1 MRKRLFRSATII
13 ALSLFSVGSLAS
25 CDNTSSTTSS
35 SEAATKALVEITTNG
50 HGTVSVANLDSDNKA
65 TLNTLYTVTTTPD
78 SGYRLD
84 AVNVNGTDITAALS
98 FTPTDATVNYIV
110 NATFVADVNPGKT
123 SLKLTGNTG
132 VEVGKTMQ
140 LSTTVYGPNA
150 SVTYAS
156 SDKTIAT
163 VDQNGLVT
171 GVKAGFVTVTATS
184 VLSTEKDPVT
194 SSFTFFVEPSYIAR
208 MVEGFKSYDYGT
220 GLSFTGSFAL
230 AFGPGSVE
238 KPDSAQI
245 RIPYTFSMKENADAT
260 TLLSS
265 TNFNL
270 SLSFDSST
278 TMILY
283 FLSSP
288 LKIDGLMTAK
298 RIDISYLGDG
308 NLTFVGYTPVTTGD
322 GDTATTVDEIC
333 FLKETSISTLLSSL
347 VAKLLPIIPSLS
359 SIIPTGDSSSTSLS
373 SINIG
378 SLLSVLNSVLVFDTD
393 ATKGISLAPAI
404 VTTLQS
410 YLTEYLKSMT
420 DSEDEYTK
428 SMGTILTAILP
439 SDLQDIRFIVNL
451 NADNTFNNI
460 AFTIKD
466 SKKSDDTAVT
476 YKFIDFSLG
485 KSATALSANF
495 FSDLNTSYA
504 SAKADNVIL
513 DTVNTMKAA
522 IDTDLNGA
530 ALIPHNTSSHSRY
543 DAIHFNSNFTTDLTT
558 FRDTVNG
565 LSDSKSEN
573 YITNQSMISSSLIES
588 YLPFCSFDV
597 FKGDD
602 TANALP
608 DGYTVKVGDTFK
620 IANYTVAGDSTYE
633 ALEVKPDFTDMR
645 LSSNAVKKTTV
656 DNVTTTTEFVTYDKT
671 TQTVT
676 IKALPEKESVVTLS
690 TKVPSDYTGKYTSLS
705 YNFLL
710 PAAAVVA

>member
-25 CDNTSSTTSS
+25 CGNTSSTSS
-35 SEAATKALVEITTNG
+35 SEAATKALVEVTTNG
-50 HGTVSVANLDSDNKA
+50 HGTVNVANLDSDNKA
-65 TLNTLYTVTTTPD
+65 TLNTAYTVTATADT
-78 SGYRLD
+78 GYRLD
-84 AVNVNGTDITAALS
+84 TVNVNGTDITAALS
-98 FTPTDATVNYIV
+98 FTPTDAKVNYIV

-123 SLKLTGNTG
+123 SLKLTGETG

-140 LSTTVYGPNA
+140 LTATVYGPND

-156 SDKTIAT
+156 SDKAIAT
-163 VDQNGLVT
+163 VDANGLVT
-171 GVKAGFVTVTATS
+171 GVKPGFVTVTATS
-184 VLSTEKDPVT
+184 ALSTEKEPLT

-208 MVEGFKSYDYGT
+208 MVEGFKRYNYGT
-220 GLSFTGSFAL
+220 GLSFSGSFAL

-238 KPDSAQI
+238 EPDNSQI
-245 RIPYTFSMKENADAT
+245 KIPYVFSMKNDAEAT

-270 SLSFDSST
+270 SLSFDSS
-278 TMILY
+278 I
-283 FLSSP
+283 S
-288 LKIDGLMTAK
+288 
-298 RIDISYLGDG
+298 RINISYLGDG
-308 NLTFVGYTPVTTGD
+308 NLTIAGYAKVSTGEGDSAVT
-322 GDTATTVDEIC
+322 VEQIC
-333 FLKETSISTLLSSL
+333 FLKEVSISGLLSSL
-347 VAKLLPIIPSLS
+347 VAKLLPIIPSLG
-359 SIIPTGDSSSTSLS
+359 SIIPTGDSSSSSSLS

-378 SLLSVLNSVLVFDTD
+378 SMLEVLNSDLVFDTD
-393 ATKGISLAPAI
+393 ATKGISLTPAF
-404 VTTLQS
+404 VTTIQTDLTK
-410 YLTEYLKSMT
+410 YLESMT
-420 DSEDEYTK
+420 KSEDEQTAN
-428 SMGTILTAILP
+428 MGALLTALLP
-439 SDLQDIRFIVNL
+439 SNLQDFRFIVNL
-451 NADNTFNNI
+451 NADNTFKDMN
-460 AFTIKD
+460 FVIKD
-466 SKKSDDTAVT
+466 SKKSGETAVT
-476 YKFIDFSLG
+476 YKFIDFTLG
-485 KSATALSANF
+485 KDATALSATF
-495 FSDLNTSYA
+495 FSDLDTSYA
-504 SAKADNVIL
+504 SAKADNIIL
-513 DTVNTMKAA
+513 DTVNTMKTA
-522 IDTDLNGA
+522 IDTDLNSA
-530 ALIPHNTSSHSRY
+530 ALIPHSTSSHSCY

-645 LSSNAVKKTTV
+645 LSSNAVKKTT
-656 DNVTTTTEFVTYDKT
+656 EFVTYDKT

>member
-84 AVNVNGTDITAALS
+84 TVNVNGTDITAALS

-156 SDKTIAT
+156 SDKAIAT

-238 KPDSAQI
+238 EPDSAQI
-245 RIPYTFSMKENADAT
+245 KIPYSFSLKSNSAAS

-265 TNFNL
+265 ASFNL
-270 SLSFDSST
+270 SLSFDTSN
-278 TMILY
+278 
-283 FLSSP
+283 
-288 LKIDGLMTAK
+288 

-308 NLTFVGYTPVTTGD
+308 NLTFVGYTPVETGE
-322 GDTATTVDEIC
+322 GTATVDEIC
-333 FLKETSISTLLSSL
+333 FLKEISISSLLSSL

-485 KSATALSANF
+485 KSATALSATF

-530 ALIPHNTSSHSRY
+530 ALIPHTSSSHSRY

-573 YITNQSMISSSLIES
+573 YITNQSMISSSLINS

-633 ALEVKPDFTDMR
+633 ALEVKPDFTDMK

-690 TKVPSDYTGKYTSLS
+690 TKVPSDYTGKYTDLS

>member
-25 CDNTSSTTSS
+25 CGNTSSTSS
-35 SEAATKALVEITTNG
+35 SEAATKALVEVTTNG

-65 TLNTLYTVTTTPD
+65 TLNTAYTVTATAD
-78 SGYRLD
+78 AGYRLD
-84 AVNVNGTDITAALS
+84 AVNVNGSDITSALS

-156 SDKTIAT
+156 SDKAIAT

-270 SLSFDSST
+270 SLS
-278 TMILY
+278 
-283 FLSSP
+283 
-288 LKIDGLMTAK
+288 TAK

-393 ATKGISLAPAI
+393 ATKGISLSPAI

-530 ALIPHNTSSHSRY
+530 ALIPHNPSSHSRY
-543 DAIHFNSNFTTDLTT
+543 DAIHFTSNFTTDLTT

-710 PAAAVVA
+710 PAAAVIA

>member
-65 TLNTLYTVTTTPD
+65 TLNTAYTVTATPD

-84 AVNVNGTDITAALS
+84 TVNVNGTDITAALS
-98 FTPTDATVNYIV
+98 FTPTDAKVNYIV

-123 SLKLTGNTG
+123 SLKLTGETG
-132 VEVGKTMQ
+132 VEIGKTMQ
-140 LSTTVYGPNA
+140 LTATVYGPNA
-150 SVTYAS
+150 SVTYSS
-156 SDKTIAT
+156 SDKNIAT

-171 GVKAGFVTVTATS
+171 GVKPGFVTVTATS
-184 VLSTEKDPVT
+184 ALSTEEEPLT

-220 GLSFTGSFAL
+220 GLSFSGSFAL

-238 KPDSAQI
+238 KPDSSQI
-245 RIPYTFSMKENADAT
+245 KIPYVFSMKNDAEAT

-278 TMILY
+278 D
-283 FLSSP
+283 SS
-288 LKIDGLMTAK
+288 TS
-298 RIDISYLGDG
+298 RINISYLGDG
-308 NLTFVGYTPVTTGD
+308 NLTFVGYTPVETGE
-322 GDTATTVDEIC
+322 GTATVDEIC
-333 FLKETSISTLLSSL
+333 FLKEISISSLLSSL

-410 YLTEYLKSMT
+410 YLTKYLKSMT
-420 DSEDEYTK
+420 DSEDEDTK
-428 SMGTILTAILP
+428 SMGAILTAILP

-451 NADNTFNNI
+451 NADNTFKDMN
-460 AFTIKD
+460 FVIKD
-466 SKKSDDTAVT
+466 SKKSGETAVT
-476 YKFIDFSLG
+476 YKFIDFTLG
-485 KSATALSANF
+485 KDATALSATF
-495 FSDLNTSYA
+495 FSDLDTSYA
-504 SAKADNVIL
+504 SAKADNIIL
-513 DTVNTMKAA
+513 DTVNTMKTA
-522 IDTDLNGA
+522 IDTDLNSA
-530 ALIPHNTSSHSRY
+530 ALIPHSTSSHSRY
-543 DAIHFNSNFTTDLTT
+543 NAIHFNPNFTTDLTA
-558 FRDTVNG
+558 FRDIVNG

-602 TANALP
+602 TVNALP

-633 ALEVKPDFTDMR
+633 ALDVKPDFTDMR
-645 LSSNAVKKTTV
+645 LSSN

-676 IKALPEKESVVTLS
+676 IKALPEMESVVTLS
-690 TKVPSDYTGKYTSLS
+690 TKVPSDYTGKYTCLS

>member
-25 CDNTSSTTSS
+25 CGNTSSTSS
-35 SEAATKALVEITTNG
+35 SEAATKALVEVTTNG

-65 TLNTLYTVTTTPD
+65 TLNTAYTVTATAD
-78 SGYRLD
+78 AGYRLD
-84 AVNVNGTDITAALS
+84 AVNVNGSDITSALS

-156 SDKTIAT
+156 SDKAIAT

-270 SLSFDSST
+270 SLS
-278 TMILY
+278 
-283 FLSSP
+283 
-288 LKIDGLMTAK
+288 TAK

-393 ATKGISLAPAI
+393 ATKGISLSPAI

-530 ALIPHNTSSHSRY
+530 ALIPHNPSSHSRY
-543 DAIHFNSNFTTDLTT
+543 DAIHFTSNFTTDLTT

>member
-13 ALSLFSVGSLAS
+13 ALSSFSVGSLAS
-25 CDNTSSTTSS
+25 CGNTSSTSS
-35 SEAATKALVEITTNG
+35 SEAATKALVEVTTNG
-50 HGTVSVANLDSDNKA
+50 HGTVNVANLDSDNKA
-65 TLNTLYTVTTTPD
+65 TLNTAYTVTATADT
-78 SGYRLD
+78 GYRLD

-123 SLKLTGNTG
+123 SLKLTGKTG
-132 VEVGKTMQ
+132 VEIGKTMQ
-140 LSTTVYGPNA
+140 LTATVYGPND

-163 VDQNGLVT
+163 VDANGLVT
-171 GVKAGFVTVTATS
+171 GVKPGFVTVTATS
-184 VLSTEKDPVT
+184 ALSTEKEPLT

-208 MVEGFKSYDYGT
+208 MVEGFKSYHYGT
-220 GLSFTGSFAL
+220 GLSFSGSFAL

-238 KPDSAQI
+238 EPDSSQI
-245 RIPYTFSMKENADAT
+245 KIPYVFSMKNDAEAT

-270 SLSFDSST
+270 SLSFDTST
-278 TMILY
+278 SMIPYL
-283 FLSSP
+283 LSSI
-288 LKIDGLMTAK
+288 LKIDGLKSAK

-308 NLTFVGYTPVTTGD
+308 NLTFVGYTPVETGES
-322 GDTATTVDEIC
+322 TATVDEIC
-333 FLKETSISTLLSSL
+333 FLKEISISSLLSSL

-378 SLLSVLNSVLVFDTD
+378 SLLSVLNSDLVFDTD
-393 ATKGISLAPAI
+393 ATKGISLAPAL
-404 VTTLQS
+404 VTTIQT
-410 YLTEYLKSMT
+410 YLTKYLESMT
-420 DSEDEYTK
+420 KSEDEQTAT
-428 SMGTILTAILP
+428 MGALLTALLP

-451 NADNTFNNI
+451 NADKTFNNI

-466 SKKSDDTAVT
+466 SKKYDDTAVT

-485 KSATALSANF
+485 KSATALSATF
-495 FSDLNTSYA
+495 FSDLDTSYA
-504 SAKADNVIL
+504 SAKADNIIL
-513 DTVNTMKAA
+513 DTVNTMKTA
-522 IDTDLNGA
+522 IDTDLNSA
-530 ALIPHNTSSHSRY
+530 ALIPYSTSSHSRY

-573 YITNQSMISSSLIES
+573 YITNQSMISSSLIKS

-690 TKVPSDYTGKYTSLS
+690 TKVPSDYTGKYTYLS

>member
-25 CDNTSSTTSS
+25 CDN
-35 SEAATKALVEITTNG
+35 TKALVEITTNG

-84 AVNVNGTDITAALS
+84 TVNVNGTDITAALS
-98 FTPTDATVNYIV
+98 FTPTDAKVNYIV
-110 NATFVADVNPGKT
+110 NATFVADVNNPGKT
-123 SLKLTGNTG
+123 SLKLTGETG

-140 LSTTVYGPNA
+140 LTTTVYGPNA
-150 SVTYAS
+150 SVTYSS
-156 SDKTIAT
+156 SDKAIAT

-171 GVKAGFVTVTATS
+171 GVKAGFATVTVTS
-184 VLSTEKDPVT
+184 ILSTETNPLT

-208 MVEGFKSYDYGT
+208 MVKGFKSYDYGT
-220 GLSFTGSFAL
+220 GLSFSGSFAL

-238 KPDSAQI
+238 EPDSAQI
-245 RIPYTFSMKENADAT
+245 KIPYSFSLKSNSAAS

-265 TNFNL
+265 ASFNL
-270 SLSFDSST
+270 SLSFDTSDTST
-278 TMILY
+278 SMIPYL
-283 FLSSP
+283 LSSI
-288 LKIDGLMTAK
+288 LKIDGLKTAK

-308 NLTFVGYTPVTTGD
+308 NLTFVGYTPVETGE
-322 GDTATTVDEIC
+322 GTATVDEIC
-333 FLKETSISTLLSSL
+333 FLKEISISSLLSSL

-378 SLLSVLNSVLVFDTD
+378 SMLEVLNSVLVFDTD
-393 ATKGISLAPAI
+393 ATKGISAI

-410 YLTEYLKSMT
+410 YLTKYLKSMT
-420 DSEDEYTK
+420 DSEDEHTK
-428 SMGTILTAILP
+428 SMGAILTFILP

-451 NADNTFNNI
+451 NADNTFKDMN
-460 AFTIKD
+460 FVIKD
-466 SKKSDDTAVT
+466 SKKSGETAVT
-476 YKFIDFSLG
+476 YKFIDFTLG
-485 KSATALSANF
+485 KDATALSATF
-495 FSDLNTSYA
+495 FSDLDTSYA
-504 SAKADNVIL
+504 SAKADNIIL
-513 DTVNTMKAA
+513 DTVNTMKTA
-522 IDTDLNGA
+522 IDTDLNSA
-530 ALIPHNTSSHSRY
+530 ALIPHSRY
-543 DAIHFNSNFTTDLTT
+543 NAIHFDPNFTTDLTA

-565 LSDSKSEN
+565 LSDSTSKN
-573 YITNQSMISSSLIES
+573 YITNQSMISSSLIIS

-602 TANALP
+602 TSNVLP

-690 TKVPSDYTGKYTSLS
+690 TNVPSDYTGKYTSLS

>member
-25 CDNTSSTTSS
+25 CGNTSSTSS
-35 SEAATKALVEITTNG
+35 SEAATKALVEVTTNG
-50 HGTVSVANLDSDNKA
+50 HGTVNVANLDSDNKA
-65 TLNTLYTVTTTPD
+65 TLNTAYTVTATADT
-78 SGYRLD
+78 GYRLD

-156 SDKTIAT
+156 SDKAIAT

-270 SLSFDSST
+270 SLS
-278 TMILY
+278 
-283 FLSSP
+283 
-288 LKIDGLMTAK
+288 TAK

-393 ATKGISLAPAI
+393 ATKGISLSPAI

-530 ALIPHNTSSHSRY
+530 ALIPHNPSSHSRY
-543 DAIHFNSNFTTDLTT
+543 DAIHFTSNFTTDLTT

>member
-84 AVNVNGTDITAALS
+84 TVNVNGTDITAALS
-98 FTPTDATVNYIV
+98 FTPTDAKVNYIV

-123 SLKLTGNTG
+123 SLKLTGETG

-140 LSTTVYGPNA
+140 LTTTVYGPNA
-150 SVTYAS
+150 SVTYSS

-171 GVKAGFVTVTATS
+171 GVKAGFVTVTVTS
-184 VLSTEKDPVT
+184 ILSTEKNPLT

-220 GLSFTGSFAL
+220 GLSFSGSFAL

-238 KPDSAQI
+238 EPDSAQI
-245 RIPYTFSMKENADAT
+245 KIPYVFSMKNDAEAT

-270 SLSFDSST
+270 SLSFDDST
-278 TMILY
+278 SFILY
-283 FLSSP
+283 LLSSL
-288 LKIDGLMTAK
+288 LKIDGLKTAK
-298 RIDISYLGDG
+298 RINISYLGDG
-308 NLTFVGYTPVTTGD
+308 NLTIVGYAQVTTGE
-322 GDTATTVDEIC
+322 GESAVTVEQIS
-333 FLKETSISTLLSSL
+333 FLKEVSINGLLSSL
-347 VAKLLPIIPSLS
+347 VAKLLPIIPSLG
-359 SIIPTGDSSSTSLS
+359 SIISTGDSSSSSSLS

-378 SLLSVLNSVLVFDTD
+378 SLLEVLNSFLVFDTD
-393 ATKGISLAPAI
+393 ATKGISLAPAL
-404 VTTLQS
+404 VTTVQT
-410 YLTEYLKSMT
+410 YLTKYLESMT
-420 DSEDEYTK
+420 KSEDEQTA
-428 SMGTILTAILP
+428 SMGTLLTALLP
-439 SDLQDIRFIVNL
+439 SDLQDFRFIVNL
-451 NADNTFNNI
+451 NADNTFKDMNF
-460 AFTIKD
+460 AIKD
-466 SKKSDDTAVT
+466 SKKSEDTAVT
-476 YKFIDFSLG
+476 YKFIEFGLG
-485 KSATALSANF
+485 KDATALSATF

-522 IDTDLNGA
+522 IDTDLNSA
-530 ALIPHNTSSHSRY
+530 ALIPHTTAAHSRY
-543 DAIHFNSNFTTDLTT
+543 DAIHFNPNFTTDLTA

-565 LSDSKSEN
+565 LSDSTSEN
-573 YITNQSMISSSLIES
+573 YITNQSMISSSLIKS

-602 TANALP
+602 TSNVLP
-608 DGYTVKVGDTFK
+608 DGYNVKVGDTFK
-620 IANYTVAGDSTYE
+620 IANYTVAGDSTYKD
-633 ALEVKPDFTDMR
+633 LDVKPDFTDMR

-676 IKALPEKESVVTLS
+676 IKALPEKESVVSIS
-690 TKVPSDYTGKYTSLS
+690 TKVPTGYSGKYIYLN
-705 YNFLL
+705 YNFVL
-710 PAAAVVA
+710 PAAVV

>member
-1 MRKRLFRSATII
+1 M
-13 ALSLFSVGSLAS
+13 
-25 CDNTSSTTSS
+25 
-35 SEAATKALVEITTNG
+35 
-50 HGTVSVANLDSDNKA
+50 
-65 TLNTLYTVTTTPD
+65 
-78 SGYRLD
+78 
-84 AVNVNGTDITAALS
+84 
-98 FTPTDATVNYIV
+98 
-110 NATFVADVNPGKT
+110 
-123 SLKLTGNTG
+123 
-132 VEVGKTMQ
+132 
-140 LSTTVYGPNA
+140 
-150 SVTYAS
+150 
-156 SDKTIAT
+156 
-163 VDQNGLVT
+163 
-171 GVKAGFVTVTATS
+171 
-184 VLSTEKDPVT
+184 
-194 SSFTFFVEPSYIAR
+194 
-208 MVEGFKSYDYGT
+208 
-220 GLSFTGSFAL
+220 
-230 AFGPGSVE
+230 
-238 KPDSAQI
+238 
-245 RIPYTFSMKENADAT
+245 
-260 TLLSS
+260 
-265 TNFNL
+265 
-270 SLSFDSST
+270 
-278 TMILY
+278 
-283 FLSSP
+283 
-288 LKIDGLMTAK
+288 
-298 RIDISYLGDG
+298 
-308 NLTFVGYTPVTTGD
+308 
-322 GDTATTVDEIC
+322 
-333 FLKETSISTLLSSL
+333 
-347 VAKLLPIIPSLS
+347 AKLLPIIPSLS

-393 ATKGISLAPAI
+393 ATKGISLSPAI

-530 ALIPHNTSSHSRY
+530 ALIPHNPSSHSRY
-543 DAIHFNSNFTTDLTT
+543 DAIHFTSNFTTDLTT